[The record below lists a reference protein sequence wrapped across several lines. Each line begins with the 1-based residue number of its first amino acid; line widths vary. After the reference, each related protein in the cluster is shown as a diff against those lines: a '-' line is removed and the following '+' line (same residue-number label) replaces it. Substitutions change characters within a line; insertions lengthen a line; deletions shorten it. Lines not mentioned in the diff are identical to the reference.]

1 MIIDTLSNNPAI
13 GMATSFGSAWV
24 GWLGVLNPILSF
36 ISLVVGIAVGI
47 ATLIVQIK
55 KVRKF

>member
-13 GMATSFGSAWV
+13 GIAASFASAWV
-24 GWLGVLNPILSF
+24 SWLNILNPILSF
-36 ISLVVGIAVGI
+36 ISLCIGIAVGI

-55 KVRKF
+55 KVRK